1 MTATPTLDKDL
12 AMPATAQGRPLPCDA
27 PTCTKPAT
35 VDRGAFGFCAEHAGR
50 PQPAPLAASATPPR
64 PTVDLAAVTGEES
77 QHGVRL
83 AGANPIGMLL
93 EDASGHTVAKVRRL
107 GGRIETLLD
116 ELRVLVR
123 EHAEHEAE
131 RKAAAEVKEKAR
143 AEVAR
148 LEEQLRAAKAKLTGK
163 PATTAST
170 GSTER
175 LCDSCGKPSKQPG
188 VRGPW
193 PKTCRACK
201 DAAAA

>member
-1 MTATPTLDKDL
+1 M
-12 AMPATAQGRPLPCDA
+12 
-27 PTCTKPAT
+27 
-35 VDRGAFGFCAEHAGR
+35 
-50 PQPAPLAASATPPR
+50 
-64 PTVDLAAVTGEES
+64 
-77 QHGVRL
+77 
-83 AGANPIGMLL
+83 
-93 EDASGHTVAKVRRL
+93 
-107 GGRIETLLD
+107 
-116 ELRVLVR
+116 
-123 EHAEHEAE
+123 
-131 RKAAAEVKEKAR
+131 KEKAR

-188 VRGPW
+188 VRGAW